1 MLEVW
6 ESRTEDTPRA
16 GKVSS
21 LCSLEKGSTSF
32 SFLFLFFV
40 GQWYNKFP
48 LYNKRISI
56 LNVFQSIHR
65 VDLVL
70 HFKFVI
76 INNISLVVY
85 YCQGATRPVQMP
97 CCSRPVGGITG
108 RPGCQLLK
116 P

>member
-21 LCSLEKGSTSF
+21 SCSLGTGSTCF

-56 LNVFQSIHR
+56 LSVFQSIHR

-76 INNISLVVY
+76 ITFL
-85 YCQGATRPVQMP
+85 
-97 CCSRPVGGITG
+97 
-108 RPGCQLLK
+108 
-116 P
+116 